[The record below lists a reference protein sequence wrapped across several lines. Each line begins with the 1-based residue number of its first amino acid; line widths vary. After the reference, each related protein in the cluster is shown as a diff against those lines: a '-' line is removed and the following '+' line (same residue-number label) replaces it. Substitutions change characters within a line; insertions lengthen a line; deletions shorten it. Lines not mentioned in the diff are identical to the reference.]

1 MERRARGNPDLCSRT
16 GGCPRGPV
24 LHIVVVGF
32 HHKKGCQV
40 EFSYPPLIPGESH
53 DSNSLPEEWKY
64 LPFLAL
70 PDGAHNYQED
80 TVFFHLPPRSGDRS
94 TIYGVSCYRQI
105 EAKALKVRQADIT
118 RETVQKSVCVLSQ
131 LPLYGLL
138 QAKLQLITHAY
149 FEEKDFSQI
158 SILKE
163 LYEHM
168 NSSLGGSS
176 LEGSQVY
183 LGLSPRDLVLQ
194 FRHKVLILFK
204 LILLEKKVLF
214 YISPVNRLVGALMTV
229 LSLFPGMI
237 EHGLTDCSQYRPR
250 KSTSEDFGQEV
261 PPPSSYCVSLSAMA
275 LSNANLDTVGEGENL
290 SGNQERDPQRVDVP
304 LFQTEHHPSECH
316 VSRDPGQHL
325 KPPSRTSPESSESDW
340 ETLDPNLLEDPNLQE
355 GECEITSVAGQ
366 TEFLLK
372 ESAVSKS
379 IPITVQP
386 QPNTGHAVLVPG
398 LISGLEEDQYG
409 MPLAVFTKGYLCLP
423 YMALQQHH
431 LLSDVTIRGF
441 VAGATNILFRQ
452 QKHLSDAIVEIEE
465 ALVQIHDPELRK
477 VLNPTTADLR
487 FADFLVKHVTDNRD
501 DVFLDGTGWEG
512 GDEWI
517 RAQFGSYLHA
527 LLAATVQPDSE
538 KILSD
543 FGTAFVAAWKN
554 THNYRVWNSNKHPAL
569 AEVNPSHPFQG
580 QYSVSDVKLRLS
592 HSVQNSERGKKF
604 GNAMVTTSRNVV
616 QTGRA
621 VGQSVGGALTSAK
634 SAMSSWLSTF
644 TQSTQS
650 LGE

>member
-1 MERRARGNPDLCSRT
+1 MERRAREQGDPH
-16 GGCPRGPV
+16 PRGPV
-24 LHIVVVGF
+24 LHIAVVGF

-40 EFSYPPLIPGESH
+40 EFSYPPLIPGEGH
-53 DSNSLPEEWKY
+53 DSHSLPEEWKY

-80 TVFFHLPPRSGDRS
+80 TVFFHLPPRSEDQS
-94 TIYGVSCYRQI
+94 TVYGVSCYRQI

-168 NSSLGGSS
+168 NSSLGGSP

-250 KSTSEDFGQEV
+250 KSISEDVGQQYV
-261 PPPSSYCVSLSAMA
+261 PPPSDGYVSLSSVEDRSLGKA
-275 LSNANLDTVGEGENL
+275 E
-290 SGNQERDPQRVDVP
+290 ERQTSECKDGGTSKTDVP
-304 LFQTEHHPSECH
+304 LSQTEDNVSEIQT
-316 VSRDPGQHL
+316 SKGSGQHL

-340 ETLDPNLLEDPNLQE
+340 ETLDSSILEDPCSKE
-355 GECEITSVAGQ
+355 GETTAVGKQ
-366 TEFLLK
+366 TEIFPK
-372 ESAVSKS
+372 ESSVSES

-386 QPNTGHAVLVPG
+386 QANTGHTVFVPG

-465 ALVQIHDPELRK
+465 ALVQVHDPDLRK

-487 FADFLVKHVTDNRD
+487 FADFLVKHVTENRD

-527 LLAATVQPDSE
+527 LLAATLQPDSE
-538 KILSD
+538 KLLSD
-543 FGTAFVAAWKN
+543 FGTTFVAAWKN
-554 THNYRVWNSNKHPAL
+554 THNYRVWHSNKHPAL
-569 AEVNPSHPFQG
+569 AEVNPS
-580 QYSVSDVKLRLS
+580 
-592 HSVQNSERGKKF
+592 SVQNSERGKKI

-621 VGQSVGGALTSAK
+621 VGQSVGGALTTAK

>member
-1 MERRARGNPDLCSRT
+1 MEKARR
-16 GGCPRGPV
+16 GGDGAPRGPV

-40 EFSYPPLIPGESH
+40 EFSYPPLIPGDGH
-53 DSNSLPEEWKY
+53 DSHTLPEEWKY

-80 TVFFHLPPRSGDRS
+80 TVFFHLPPRNGNGA
-94 TIYGVSCYRQI
+94 TVFGISCYRQI

-118 RETVQKSVCVLSQ
+118 RETVQKSVCVLSK

-168 NSSLGGSS
+168 NSSLGGAS

-183 LGLSPRDLVLQ
+183 LGLSPRDLVLH

-214 YISPVNRLVGALMTV
+214 YISPVNKLVGALMTV

-237 EHGLTDCSQYRPR
+237 EHGLSDCSQYRPR
-250 KSTSEDFGQEV
+250 KSMSEDGGLQESNPCADDFNSASTSDVSHTNLGTVRKVMAGNHGEDAAMKTEESLFQVEDSSKGQEH
-261 PPPSSYCVSLSAMA
+261 
-275 LSNANLDTVGEGENL
+275 NDN
-290 SGNQERDPQRVDVP
+290 NQY
-304 LFQTEHHPSECH
+304 
-316 VSRDPGQHL
+316 L
-325 KPPSRTSPESSESDW
+325 KPPSRPSPDSSESDW
-340 ETLDPNLLEDPNLQE
+340 ETLDPSVLEDPNLKEREQL
-355 GECEITSVAGQ
+355 GSDQTNLFPKDSVPS
-366 TEFLLK
+366 
-372 ESAVSKS
+372 ESL
-379 IPITVQP
+379 PITVQP
-386 QPNTGHAVLVPG
+386 QANTGQVVLIPG

-409 MPLAVFTKGYLCLP
+409 MPLAIFTK
-423 YMALQQHH
+423 
-431 LLSDVTIRGF
+431 V
-441 VAGATNILFRQ
+441 
-452 QKHLSDAIVEIEE
+452 EE
-465 ALVQIHDPELRK
+465 ALIQIHDPELRK
-477 VLNPTTADLR
+477 LLNPTTADLR
-487 FADFLVKHVTDNRD
+487 FADYLVRHVTENRD

-517 RAQFGSYLHA
+517 RAQFAVYIHA
-527 LLAATVQPDSE
+527 LLAATLQLDNE

-543 FGTAFVAAWKN
+543 YGTTFVTAWKN

-569 AEVNPSHPFQG
+569 AEINPNHPFQG
-580 QYSVSDVKLRLS
+580 QYSVSDMKLRFS
-592 HSVQNSERGKKF
+592 HSVQNSERGKKI
-604 GNAMVTTSRNVV
+604 GNVMVTTSRNVV
-616 QTGRA
+616 QTGKA
-621 VGQSVGGALTSAK
+621 VGQSVGGAFSSAK
-634 SAMSSWLSTF
+634 TAMSSWLSTF
-644 TQSTQS
+644 TTSTSQS
-650 LGE
+650 LTEPPDGKP